1 MLLALF
7 WAGARAMGRTFAS
20 LLSIFL
26 IVWAI
31 IAAVNGTIGVVS
43 AGYSVLDEVL
53 VFLPVFGVPALA
65 AWLLAKRA

>member
-1 MLLALF
+1 
-7 WAGARAMGRTFAS
+7 MGRSFAS